1 MKVIVVGFGRVGSRT
16 ARVLAEEGHDVTVVD
31 NSYEKVKRARKRG
44 FTVVEGDGSTIGV
57 LEDAGVADADS
68 VGAITGDLDVNHTIC
83 QLATDYGCRAVL
95 RISQDVDPKEYAR
108 YAEDADEVIYPERL
122 GAAGAKT
129 ALLGGDFNALGELTE
144 DLQILVF
151 PVPEDAPIVGDHVNA
166 IDLGDAGRIY
176 AHGREDESLTIPL
189 PGTIVEPGD
198 RIALL
203 AESDAVDGVRATLAG
218 D

>member
-16 ARVLAEEGHDVTVVD
+16 ARVLQEEGHEVVVVD
-31 NSYEKVKRARKRG
+31 NSYEKVKRARDRG
-44 FTVVEGDGSTIGV
+44 FTVVEGDGTTIGV
-57 LEDAGVADADS
+57 LEDADVEDADS
-68 VGAITGDLDVNHTIC
+68 VGALTGDLHTNHVIC
-83 QLATDYGCRAVL
+83 QIASDFGCRAVL
-95 RISQDVDPKEYAR
+95 RISQDVDPEQYTE

-122 GAAGAKT
+122 GAVGAKT

-151 PVPEDAPIVGDHVNA
+151 PVPEDAPIVGEHVNE
-166 IDLGDAGRIY
+166 IDLGDKGRIY
-176 AHGREDESLTIPL
+176 AHGRKGESLTIPL
-189 PGTIVEPGD
+189 PGTIVEAGD

-203 AESDAVDGVRATLAG
+203 AATDAVGTVRSELAG